1 MPTPFSSLVQEEPP
15 EEAALD
21 RAIDRAFNVALQCER
36 RRLARQRRA
45 RDKAVAFLEEH
56 GLGALEEAGRK
67 PAGHA
72 LFEALLV
79 KSWSLRHE
87 NPSLMVRFALEAL
100 KTARGLDASRH
111 SAEWLVDCQC
121 RAWIELGNAYRVVHQ
136 FDKARN
142 CFERAI
148 DLLDLGTGNPLLH
161 IRLLDLQA
169 SLAADLH
176 NFPEACMAL
185 TLVRDFH
192 RARGDNHMVGRNL
205 IKTGI
210 YTGYAGNREKGIRL
224 LREGM
229 ALVDE
234 RREPGLVLS
243 AVHNQLWFLVESGFY
258 EEAKNF
264 HFRNLRL
271 FGRAEGKVSR
281 LKIDWL
287 VARIEAGLSR
297 HLSAELGLRD
307 VVKGFEE
314 AQRKGEAA
322 LATLD
327 LAAVLLVELRPG
339 EAKALLLQ
347 AARSLNEL
355 ENKGEV
361 KKAVLLLRRAAEAEL
376 EAEVLRRF
384 VLEIAAFLRR
394 AEHDPNARFELSF

>member
-1 MPTPFSSLVQEEPP
+1 MPAPFSSLVQDEPP

-36 RRLARQRRA
+36 RRLARQRKA

-56 GLGALEEAGRK
+56 GLEALEEAGKK
-67 PAGHA
+67 PGGHA
-72 LFEALLV
+72 LFEALLA

-87 NPSLMVRFALEAL
+87 NPPLMVRFALEAL

-121 RAWIELGNAYRVVHQ
+121 RALIELGNAYRVTHQ

-185 TLVRDFH
+185 TLAHDFH
-192 RARGDNHMVGRNL
+192 RARGDSHMAGRIL
-205 IKTGI
+205 IKKGI
-210 YTGYAGNREKGIRL
+210 YTGYAGDREKGIQL
-224 LREGM
+224 LQEGM
-229 ALVDE
+229 ALVDD

-243 AVHNQLWFLVESGFY
+243 AVHNQLWFLVESGFC
-258 EEAKNF
+258 EEAKNL

-271 FGRAEGKVSR
+271 FAQAEGKVSR

-297 HLSAELGLRD
+297 NLSAELGLRK
-307 VVKGFEE
+307 VVRGFEE

-327 LAAVLLVELRPG
+327 LAAVLLAELRPG
-339 EAKALLLQ
+339 EAKPLLLQ
-347 AARSLNEL
+347 AARSFNEL
-355 ENKGEV
+355 KNKSEV
-361 KKAVLLLRRAAEAEL
+361 KKVVLLLRRSAEAEL
-376 EAEVLRRF
+376 EIEVLRRV